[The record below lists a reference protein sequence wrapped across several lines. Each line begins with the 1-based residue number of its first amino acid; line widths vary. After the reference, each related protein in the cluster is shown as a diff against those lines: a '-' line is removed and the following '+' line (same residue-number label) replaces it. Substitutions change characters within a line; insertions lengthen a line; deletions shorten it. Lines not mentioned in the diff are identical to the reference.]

1 MNFKIKAPITIPSA
15 VVISAPIAV
24 PTTISIE
31 APITL
36 GVKGDKGD
44 KGDTGDAQVGGM
56 LAADYDPLSIESDV
70 FDLSNHYGIIESE
83 SVTIDGGL
91 L

>member
-36 GVKGDKGD
+36 GVKGD